1 MSLVILK
8 KTAKTRLWQ
17 QLENKMKLDE
27 TKIMAG
33 WSKHLMNIL
42 HFILKNSK
50 TLINKSLSG
59 KNQIINSSKEKSVI
73 TLA

>member
-1 MSLVILK
+1 MV
-8 KTAKTRLWQ
+8 
-17 QLENKMKLDE
+17 
-27 TKIMAG
+27 G

-59 KNQIINSSKEKSVI
+59 KIQIINSSKEKSATGIHAKLIQLCKV
-73 TLA
+73 

>member
-1 MSLVILK
+1 
-8 KTAKTRLWQ
+8 
-17 QLENKMKLDE
+17 MKLDE

-33 WSKHLMNIL
+33 SSKHLMNIL